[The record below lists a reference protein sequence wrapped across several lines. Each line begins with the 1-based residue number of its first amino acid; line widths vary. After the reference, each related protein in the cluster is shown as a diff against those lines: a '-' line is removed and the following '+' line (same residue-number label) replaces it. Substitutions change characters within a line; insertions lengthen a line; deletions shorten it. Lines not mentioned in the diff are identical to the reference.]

1 MLLDDLLFKEGF
13 TGDVD
18 VLVVVV
24 GLLGELSDD
33 LPPRVFVDETDL
45 LFRCDIDGL
54 TILDDD
60 GEDGSAEAD
69 APFIDMDPS

>member
-1 MLLDDLLFKEGF
+1 MLLDDLLFNEGF

-18 VLVVVV
+18 VLVDV
-24 GLLGELSDD
+24 LMGELSDD

-45 LFRCDIDGL
+45 LLRCEIDGL
-54 TILDDD
+54 IILDED
-60 GEDGSAEAD
+60 GDDGSAAPD